1 MTVSGNLPRPVQ
13 NLLLVSQ
20 LREEAHSLYLTE
32 IREKADS
39 IQFTLFERAK
49 LNPAKI
55 PDLMQYMRPKLLFT
69 ADKKQPYFVY
79 QKQKSDADGIQ
90 IIRQLPGKLPGD
102 LLHGEAGR
110 IFRNRPLIPC
120 PRNDRMESIDGEAAS
135 ELPDTGF
142 EKSRKQR

>member
-1 MTVSGNLPRPVQ
+1 MLDELIDRFGEPPRPVQ

-69 ADKKQPYFVY
+69 ADKKTAVFCIPE
-79 QKQKSDADGIQ
+79 SRSRCMRTESRSSAA
-90 IIRQLPGKLPGD
+90 PGKLPGD
-102 LLHGEAGR
+102 LFHGETGR

-120 PRNDRMESIDGEAAS
+120 PPE
-135 ELPDTGF
+135 
-142 EKSRKQR
+142 